1 MGEDVCDKV
10 WTCDLESL
18 IYAARCDKE
27 ILMEVL
33 FTADSNGMIRYIG
46 MDEENIYFQKAKHF
60 PWNDLRLCA
69 VEKETG
75 KRFVVSPLTL
85 KEDEKEAEFWIDTVN
100 MKGFH
105 ITKKEEA
112 LEIRGFLNSHLNA
125 VYPKDTGSFITCV
138 DDRFILEKYE
148 AQGDQGEF
156 CFTNIY
162 DTRTNKKQSYESRC
176 KVKGNIVV
184 LY

>member
-1 MGEDVCDKV
+1 MKMFCDKV

-18 IYAARCDKE
+18 IYAARCEKE

-46 MDEENIYFQKAKHF
+46 MDGENMYFKAKHF

-85 KEDEKEAEFWIDTVN
+85 KRRRK
-100 MKGFH
+100 
-105 ITKKEEA
+105 
-112 LEIRGFLNSHLNA
+112 R
-125 VYPKDTGSFITCV
+125 
-138 DDRFILEKYE
+138 
-148 AQGDQGEF
+148 
-156 CFTNIY
+156 
-162 DTRTNKKQSYESRC
+162 SR
-176 KVKGNIVV
+176 V
-184 LY
+184 LD

>member
-18 IYAARCDKE
+18 IYAARCEKE

-46 MDEENIYFQKAKHF
+46 MDGENMYFKAKHF

-85 KEDEKEAEFWIDTVN
+85 KEGEREAEFWIDTVN
-100 MKGFH
+100 MRGFH
-105 ITKKEEA
+105 ITKRK
-112 LEIRGFLNSHLNA
+112 RN
-125 VYPKDTGSFITCV
+125 
-138 DDRFILEKYE
+138 
-148 AQGDQGEF
+148 
-156 CFTNIY
+156 
-162 DTRTNKKQSYESRC
+162 
-176 KVKGNIVV
+176 
-184 LY
+184 